1 MRCETCGSPFGSVEV
16 TPVQPAGEPRI
27 TPDSADYLNHHRSL
41 PRTVVEVD
49 QHELLPGAERET
61 AVAHRDGLRGTY
73 DRRSDVGVGVG
84 VVVQAVVLVVALRR
98 DQALEHIAEVP
109 HAAR

>member
-27 TPDSADYLNHHRSL
+27 TPDSADYLNNHRSL

-49 QHELLPGAERET
+49 QHELLPGAEREA
-61 AVAHRDGLRGTY
+61 AVAHRDRLGRAHEG
-73 DRRSDVGVGVG
+73 RSDVRVRVG

-98 DQALEHIAEVP
+98 DQALERLAQ
-109 HAAR
+109 